1 MAACCA
7 SCAATTSICTRRR
20 TASSLFEVISTFS
33 TLFRCHFG
41 SDHIDLHAAA
51 DRRLTV
57 VAAALS
63 ILQTLRRAI
72 FGEVLIFW
80 KFFNTFSCFLRSD
93 HIDLS
98 ASETYSNA
106 DRHIVQGRSHR
117 HNCHLYA
124 AAATT
129 STCTPQRTA
138 NSSPSCCLS
147 PENLT
152 QTSSSSKFRKL
163 TFVSVAA
170 AATTSTCTPQR
181 IVHSSPSSSTLQD
194 KPNDSSR
201 NTSFL
206 SRAATTS
213 TCTPPRTATSPSSC
227 CPARVRRASPKTK
240 SCARSSSCATS
251 SRVIAQLYSL
261 DPNLCHISN
270 I

>member
-129 STCTPQRTA
+129 STCTPQR
-138 NSSPSCCLS
+138 
-147 PENLT
+147 
-152 QTSSSSKFRKL
+152 
-163 TFVSVAA
+163 
-170 AATTSTCTPQR
+170 